1 VLGVDGYNPSIIQ
14 YNVPP
19 TGAAA
24 NAGECWVQ
32 DCGVHVLCCCGE
44 GCVRMQFRRRGIL
57 YRDQCSFVCQIAVLV
72 THKVCT
78 RLRCCASFL

>member
-24 NAGECWVQ
+24 NAGERW
-32 DCGVHVLCCCGE
+32 GVGCKIERVHAVCCRGE
-44 GCVRMQFRRRGIL
+44 AVHCVGVGRLGCTL
-57 YRDQCSFVCQIAVLV
+57 
-72 THKVCT
+72 
-78 RLRCCASFL
+78 LRFG

>member
-32 DCGVHVLCCCGE
+32 DCEVHALCCYGV
-44 GCVRMQFRRRGIL
+44 GCVDVFSLGEVYFTWTSVPL
-57 YRDQCSFVCQIAVLV
+57 CV
-72 THKVCT
+72 K
-78 RLRCCASFL
+78 

>member
-24 NAGECWVQ
+24 NAGE
-32 DCGVHVLCCCGE
+32 
-44 GCVRMQFRRRGIL
+44 RRGVGSTIMRE
-57 YRDQCSFVCQIAVLV
+57 YMHCVAMGWVVLM
-72 THKVCT
+72 C
-78 RLRCCASFL
+78 LR